1 MKLREFFI
9 SFQGVILRLVL
20 QPLNYCVTSFDEFQG
35 TDAESY
41 VVGKKG
47 RSTAPKTIA
56 GVVVKADAKKG
67 NWRKKHEE
75 FIAAIRSAKEMQAH
89 LARGGKL
96 SDLPPPPPSE
106 NADYIQCPHCQRR
119 FNEGAA
125 TRHIPKCATMLHNK
139 PKPAP
144 AKRRF

>member
-1 MKLREFFI
+1 M
-9 SFQGVILRLVL
+9 
-20 QPLNYCVTSFDEFQG
+20 
-35 TDAESY
+35 A
-41 VVGKKG
+41 KKG
-47 RSTAPKTIA
+47 RTSGAPPQQRVIA

-75 FIAAIRSAKEMQAH
+75 FIAAIRAAKEMQAH

-106 NADYIQCPHCQRR
+106 NPDYIQCPHCNRR

-139 PKPAP
+139 PKAAAP